1 MGSEMEAD
9 HWGKG
14 FRFVVGSLLF
24 LLAAAATV
32 ALLLV
37 NANRGGA
44 LEDGALTVCPGPGK
58 WAISVWTGDDDT
70 AAEDAL
76 ATCEDIT
83 AGYWLDPDSQL
94 FLHNF
99 GEERPELNTLL
110 TIDNLQGLL
119 VLGGPDAVAG
129 SAAEAALATA
139 AGDLL
144 PCPQPGKWAISVWT
158 GDDDTAAENA
168 LATCSGSLAGYWL
181 DPDSQ
186 LFLHNFGAQ
195 RPELNSLLTVDGLQG
210 LLVLGGPPP
219 VEATLL
225 SDETTFALGEPIE
238 LTFRLTNSS
247 EGPVTVV
254 KPFISPNLVF
264 FEVVDADGV
273 ALLFDG
279 PWAKLKPFLADAFVS
294 LEVGESVDQVF
305 DLAQI
310 YDIGEAGFYT
320 VTGDYR
326 NYDDGSRFGLSAFT
340 TDGLRSNELSIEI
353 TE

>member
-1 MGSEMEAD
+1 MDAD

-14 FRFVVGSLLF
+14 FRFAVGSLL
-24 LLAAAATV
+24 LLVAAAASV
-32 ALLLV
+32 ALLLA

-44 LEDGALTVCPGPGK
+44 LEDGVLTVCPGPGK
-58 WAISVWTGDDDT
+58 WAISVWTGDDGT

-76 ATCEDIT
+76 ATCTDIR

-94 FLHNF
+94 FQRNF
-99 GEERPELNTLL
+99 GAERPELNTLL
-110 TIDNLQGLL
+110 AIDNLQGLF
-119 VLGGPDAVAG
+119 VQGGPAAVAG
-129 SAAEAALATA
+129 SAADSLLATQNE
-139 AGDLL
+139 GLV
-144 PCPQPGKWAISVWT
+144 PCPWPNKWAISVWT
-158 GDDDTAAENA
+158 GDDGTAAADA
-168 LATCSGSLAGYWL
+168 LATCPNIRASYWL

-186 LFLHNFGAQ
+186 VFQRNFGVE
-195 RPELNSLLTVDGLQG
+195 RPELNTLLTVDNLQG

-238 LTFRLTNSS
+238 LTFRLTNRSDGS
-247 EGPVTVV
+247 VTVV
-254 KPFISPNLVF
+254 KPFISPNLVL

-279 PWAKLKPFLADAFVS
+279 PWAKLKPFLTDAFVS
-294 LEVGESVDQVF
+294 LEVGESVEQVF
-305 DLAQI
+305 DLAQL
-310 YDIGEAGFYT
+310 YDIGEAGSYT
-320 VTGDYR
+320 VTGNYR
-326 NYDDGSRFGLSAFT
+326 NWDDGSRFGFSAFI